1 MKRKFGLSLFA
12 LTLTAA
18 IALPMLADEGMWP
31 FNNVPSAYL
40 KKTYGWAPDQAWLD
54 HVRLASVRFNSG
66 GSGSFVSPTGLVL
79 TNHHVGAGC
88 IQKIST
94 RERDY
99 VKNGYVAKSAAD
111 EVKCPDLELNVLEG
125 IEDVT
130 AQVNA
135 GVKPGM
141 TGAQVLAA
149 QKAEQA
155 KLEKECNEKTGLRC
169 NTITLYAGGEYDLY
183 KYKKYTDVRLVVAPE
198 FGIAFFGGDPDNFTY
213 PRWDIDFALF
223 RVYENDKPVKP
234 EHSLT
239 WNSAGPKENE
249 LVLVSG
255 NPGATAR
262 LDTLAQIE
270 FDRDFRYP
278 LQIEYLSRRAKLL
291 HEFSDKSP
299 ENARM
304 ASRSLFGIENSL
316 KRNIGHEQAL
326 KDPRVLAKKA
336 AEEKDLKAKVA
347 SDSKLSSYVGAWD
360 AIASA
365 HKAYAQRYKKDTIM
379 TRALA
384 SAPEMTTARTI
395 VRYVAEKEK
404 ANEKRLEEFRESN
417 LKSLE
422 FALFSPAPIY
432 PALEKVTIAAS
443 LQEMA
448 EKLGANDPFVK
459 KTLAGKS
466 PQERASELVE
476 GTKLKDVAFRK
487 ELVAGGV
494 KAVESSTD
502 PMIVLARETDPELR
516 EVRKWRADNVE
527 SVDKSNGALIARAL
541 FATKGKDRYP
551 DATFTLRLAFGPAKG
566 YVENGQ
572 PVPFQVTWDAMYA
585 HSEKHG
591 GKAPYELPGSFLKA
605 RSGVNPKVPVNFVST
620 ADTTGGNSGS
630 PAINQKGELIG
641 LAFDGNIQ
649 SLGND
654 VVYTEEMSRSVFVH
668 TAAMTAT
675 LRQVYDAGAVADE
688 LEKASGVLA
697 RQPEKSSG
705 APEDGKPALKK

>member
-1 MKRKFGLSLFA
+1 MNLKSRLPLLVLATAFA
-12 LTLTAA
+12 LPA
-18 IALPMLADEGMWP
+18 LADEGMWP

-66 GSGSFVSPTGLVL
+66 GSGAFVSGTGLVL

-88 IQKIST
+88 IQKISSP
-94 RERDY
+94 EHDY
-99 VKNGYVAKSAAD
+99 IKNGYFARSAAE

-130 AQVNA
+130 AQVNS
-135 GVKPGM
+135 GVKAGM
-141 TGAQVLAA
+141 TGAQVLDA

-223 RVYENDKPVKP
+223 RIYENDKAVRPQ
-234 EHSLT
+234 HYLT

-262 LDTLAQIE
+262 LDTLAQLE
-270 FDRDFRYP
+270 FDRDLRYP

-291 HEFSDKSP
+291 HDFSDKGP

-304 ASRSLFGIENSL
+304 ANRALFGIENSFKANSGRL
-316 KRNIGHEQAL
+316 QAL
-326 KDPRVLAKKA
+326 KDPGVMAKKA
-336 AEEKDLKAKVA
+336 EEEKELKAKVA
-347 SDSKLSSYVGAWD
+347 GDPKLSASAGAWD
-360 AIASA
+360 AIAAA
-365 HKAYAQRYKKDTIM
+365 HKAYAQRYKRDAVM

-384 SAPEMTTARTI
+384 SSPQMTNARTI
-395 VRYVAEKEK
+395 VRYVVEKEK
-404 ANEKRLEEFRESN
+404 ANEKRLEEFRESS

-422 FALFSPAPIY
+422 FSLYSPAPIY
-432 PALEKVTIAAS
+432 PALEKVTIADS
-443 LQEMA
+443 LKEMV
-448 EKLGANDPFVK
+448 EKLGADDPFVK
-459 KTLAGKS
+459 KVLAGKAAE
-466 PQERASELVE
+466 ERAGELVE

-494 KAVESSTD
+494 KAVEESTD
-502 PMIVLARETDPELR
+502 PMIVLARQTDPELR

-527 SVDKSNGALIARAL
+527 SVDKSNGALIAKAL
-541 FATKGKDRYP
+541 FAVKGKDRSP

-572 PVPFQVTWDAMYA
+572 SVPFETPWNGMYA

-591 GKAPYELPGSFLKA
+591 GKPPYDLPKSYLDVKGK
-605 RSGVNPKVPVNFVST
+605 VDPKTPVNYVTT

-630 PAINQKGELIG
+630 PAVNAKGELIG
-641 LAFDGNIQ
+641 LLFDGNIQ

-654 VVYTEEMSRSVFVH
+654 VVYTEDVARSVCVH
-668 TAAMTAT
+668 TAAITET
-675 LRQVYDAGAVADE
+675 LRHVYNAGGVADE
-688 LEKASGVLA
+688 LEKAQTAAAPSG
-697 RQPEKSSG
+697 KTSGGSS
-705 APEDGKPALKK
+705 ETVKPAPKK